1 MNYTAHVDTFARDNL
16 PPKDQFPEMIFDLPE
31 LQYGEK
37 LNAAVELLDKA
48 IEKGWG
54 DRIALRGHDF
64 NMTYAE
70 LLAQANQIARLLLED
85 VGLVPGNRVLL
96 RGPNNPMAA
105 ITWFGVIKA
114 GLIAVATMPMLR
126 QKELSEIV
134 EKAQVTAALCDQR
147 FDQELMSTQQKS
159 PILKEI
165 IYYNTNGSLASL
177 EERMAGKPTTFE
189 NINTAA
195 EDVALIAFTSG
206 TTGMPKGTMHFHR
219 DILAICDCFPK
230 SMVGIQADDIC
241 IGTPPLAFTFGLGG
255 ILLFPLRVG
264 ASSLLLEQYT
274 PETMLQT
281 IRDFHVTMTWTSP
294 LFYRRMAELAP
305 KFNLSSLRKCISAGE
320 ALPAAT
326 RTLWREATGID
337 LIDGIGAT
345 EMLHIFISHKEGE
358 GRGGATGK
366 PIPGYQACVVDEQG
380 NPLPTGQP
388 GRLAV
393 KGPTGCRYL
402 ADERQLIYVQNGWNF
417 TGDTYLIDEDGYFV
431 YQARSDDMI
440 ITAGYNVAG
449 PEVEGVLLMHEA
461 VSECV
466 VVSSPDADRGTII
479 KAFVV
484 LRQGFAPSDKLVS
497 ELQDFVRQT
506 IAPYK
511 YPRKVEFIT
520 ELPRTGTGKVQ
531 RYVLRQKEWEAV
543 TK

>member
-1 MNYTAHVDTFARDNL
+1 MMYTAHVDTFARDNL
-16 PPKDQFPEMIFDLPE
+16 PPQDQFPEMIFDLPE
-31 LQYGEK
+31 LQYGER

-54 DRIALRGHDF
+54 DRIAIRGHDF
-64 NMTYAE
+64 NMTYAQ
-70 LLAQANQIARLLLED
+70 LLAQANQVARLLLED

-147 FDQELMSTQQKS
+147 FDQELINTQQKS

-177 EERMAGKPTTFE
+177 EERMAGKSTTFD
-189 NINTAA
+189 NIDTASD
-195 EDVALIAFTSG
+195 DVALIAFTSG

-219 DILAICDCFPK
+219 DILVICDCFPK
-230 SMVGIQADDIC
+230 SMLGMQADDIC

-264 ASSLLLEQYT
+264 ASSLLLEQFT
-274 PETMLQT
+274 PEMMLQT

-305 KFNLSSLRKCISAGE
+305 KYNLSSLRKCISAGE
-320 ALPAAT
+320 ALPGAT
-326 RTLWREATGID
+326 RKLWFDTTGID
-337 LIDGIGAT
+337 LVDGIGAT
-345 EMLHIFISHKEGE
+345 EMLHIFISHKAGE
-358 GRGGATGK
+358 GRPGATGK
-366 PIPGYQACVVDEQG
+366 PIPGYQACVLDEDG

-402 ADERQLIYVQNGWNF
+402 ADERQLTYVQNGWNL

-449 PEVEGVLLMHEA
+449 PEVEGVLLMHESVA
-461 VSECV
+461 ECV
-466 VVSSPDADRGTII
+466 VVSSPDDERGTVI

-484 LRQGFAPSDKLVS
+484 LKQGHSPSNKLAS
-497 ELQDFVRQT
+497 DLQDFVRQT

-511 YPRKVEFIT
+511 YPRKIEFIN

-531 RYVLRQKEWEAV
+531 RYVLRQKEWAAV
-543 TK
+543 VK

>member
-1 MNYTAHVDTFARDNL
+1 MTYTAHVDTFARDNL
-16 PPKDQFPEMIFDLPE
+16 PPKDQFPEMIFELPE
-31 LQYGEK
+31 LQYPDR

-64 NMTYAE
+64 NMTYAQ
-70 LLAQANQIARLLLED
+70 LLAQTNQIARLLLED

-134 EKAQVTAALCDQR
+134 EKAQVTTALCDQR
-147 FDQELMSTQQKS
+147 FDQELVNTQQKS

-189 NINTAA
+189 NIDTAA
-195 EDVALIAFTSG
+195 DDVALIAFTSG

-294 LFYRRMAELAP
+294 LFYRRMAELAA
-305 KFNLSSLRKCISAGE
+305 KFNISSLRKCISAGE

-345 EMLHIFISHKEGE
+345 EMLHIFISHKAGE

-366 PIPGYQACVVDEQG
+366 PIPGYHACVLDDEG
-380 NPLPTGQP
+380 NPVPTGQP

-402 ADERQLIYVQNGWNF
+402 ADERQQVYVQNGWNF
-417 TGDTYLIDEDGYFV
+417 TGDTYLIDEEGYFV

-449 PEVEGVLLMHEA
+449 PEIEGVLLMHEA
-461 VSECV
+461 VAECV
-466 VVSSPDADRGTII
+466 VVSSPDADRGTVI